1 MDPCNPGV
9 DVKNARSYIR
19 VKMGIPKALVE
30 GASKEAIC
38 RAIKRCKKTAG
49 TPMPP
54 MMSDRVGNHTIYYHN
69 PRGIELKGKDYKDLL
84 VGKPTLKDLKRVAKK
99 LGLSDL
105 ATDAL
110 TLKGTIIN
118 LLKDAKT
125 PEPIMIPAK
134 KRTGSPTVNAPANT
148 ATNIIRP
155 PANNAVKNAIVTLNN
170 NNASKNDLVK
180 VANKLVETP
189 PSKTLANSIAKNSVT
204 RPGINAIRKN
214 APIIER
220 RFNRMLRP
228 ESDLQRVV
236 QKPGV
241 SREEL
246 RHAIKNVVRVQ
257 QQRPS
262 TAPRPPTAPPAP
274 RPPTALNELRRQ
286 RTMNMQLQRTQRNQK
301 TATNAQVSIDKQ
313 LRTAMGNFSS
323 PTNALIAKAVKNA
336 ENNPSVRSILAKVS
350 QSRIANALKRVETA
364 QSDSEQAQKVA
375 EKNNTPKN
383 VNDASEKAKVA
394 TLKIKELVGQMTAT
408 NENAILAALKKAN
421 SNNDFREKVAP
432 HLKNVNK
439 NKLNKITKKYRN
451 VSPINELRQKMGVGP
466 AGRDEDILR
475 RAVENI
481 SGEYLNTLSRVD
493 KSKLKVA
500 IKDVHGKGFFKTDA
514 QKEYF
519 KKLLNK
525 SNIKE
530 NIIIKNKPNIK
541 ENIIIK
547 NKPNIKENI
556 IIENKPNNK
565 FENIKKNITLLKS
578 PTPGTVLGNKA
589 SRIENIEGRIGKV
602 ENDGKRTELTTMLQ
616 ESRGN
621 TRPAP
626 AVNETINT
634 MINKLK
640 KDDVNGYIAVSR
652 NIKNLPNASQR
663 TSLNTKLIIKK
674 NTLTSN

>member
-9 DVKNARSYIR
+9 DVKNARSYLRI
-19 VKMGIPKALVE
+19 KMGIPKALLE

-38 RAIKRCKKTAG
+38 RAIKRCKKTVG

-84 VGKPTLKDLKRVAKK
+84 VGKPNLKDLKRIAKK

-105 ATDAL
+105 TTNAL

-118 LLKDAKT
+118 MLKDAKT

-134 KRTGSPTVNAPANT
+134 KRPGPP
-148 ATNIIRP
+148 TNIATP
-155 PANNAVKNAIVTLNN
+155 PANNAVKKAIAVIENT
-170 NNASKNDLVK
+170 NASKNDLVK
-180 VANKLVETP
+180 VANKLVEAP
-189 PSKTLANSIAKNSVT
+189 PSKTLANSVAKNSVT

-214 APIIER
+214 APVIER
-220 RFNRMLRP
+220 RFNRMLKP

-246 RHAIKNVVRVQ
+246 KNAIKNVVRVQ

-262 TAPRPPTAPPAP
+262 TAPPAP

-394 TLKIKELVGQMTAT
+394 TLKIKELVGQMAAT

-466 AGRDEDILR
+466 AGTDENILR

-530 NIIIKNKPNIK
+530 NIIIENKLNNIVKNKSNNIV
-541 ENIIIK
+541 K
-547 NKPNIKENI
+547 NKL
-556 IIENKPNNK
+556 NNK
-565 FENIKKNITLLKS
+565 FENIKKNITLLKY
-578 PTPGTVLGNKA
+578 PTPGTVLGNKD
-589 SRIENIEGRIGKV
+589 SRIENIEGRIGNV
-602 ENDGKRTELTTMLQ
+602 ENVGKRTELTTMLQ

-621 TRPAP
+621 TPPAQ
-626 AVNETINT
+626 AVNETIDA
-634 MINKLK
+634 MINKLTNG
-640 KDDVNGYIAVSR
+640 DVDGYNAVSR
-652 NIKNLPNASQR
+652 KIKNLPNSPQK
-663 TSLNTKLIIKK
+663 TLLNTKLISKK
-674 NTLTSN
+674 TTPNSN